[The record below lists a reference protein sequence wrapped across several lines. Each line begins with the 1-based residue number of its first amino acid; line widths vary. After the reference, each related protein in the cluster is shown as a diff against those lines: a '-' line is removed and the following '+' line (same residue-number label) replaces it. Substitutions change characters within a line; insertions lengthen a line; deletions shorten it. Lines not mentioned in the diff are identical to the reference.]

1 MSASNPPPV
10 TTSPAV
16 TAATTADVIAEQF
29 RAVLVTL
36 LPIVPD
42 LQKFDSKKVRRIAA
56 SAKFGNDAIVPVINL
71 VASVP
76 RVRDLNL
83 FDVDAGHFARQ
94 FQDQVVP
101 LAKQLIEFANDVV
114 FTGQNLLSASSVQGL
129 QVYRL
134 AQHVVKQPDGAD
146 LQPFVD
152 TMSHI
157 VKKTM
162 NRRKKPAPAPPPT
175 PSTTT
180 TPHTP
185 STPGAQAF
193 LASNLVPGKTGE
205 PEDVADRFEQALKEV
220 NK

>member
-42 LQKFDSKKVRRIAA
+42 LQKFDSKKVKRIAA